1 MLQLFDLFIIKLM
14 FHVWQVL
21 NSFLKPE
28 GGDPHMD
35 AAPETELEHGCPD
48 PGSKVIN
55 SGNKV
60 FLGGCNH
67 SVY

>member
-1 MLQLFDLFIIKLM
+1 MSKNVFM
-14 FHVWQVL
+14 
-21 NSFLKPE
+21 KPE
-28 GGDPHMD
+28 EGDPHMD
-35 AAPETELEHGCPD
+35 LAPETELEHGCPD

-60 FLGGCNH
+60 FLGVSNH